1 MRIEIDQNHLVSIV
15 HPEIPQLKEYLYF
28 AAWWKFSD
36 WDKGMVVLH
45 KKDFKV
51 VNLKHLGDGMQVIYV
66 KNVECWV
73 LNVELNSFKQG
84 FGIFHGFD
92 EETGKEY
99 SFLPGF
105 AHKEIETLNKK
116 FTSLGLDLV
125 STISPK
131 WVLVNVVAV
140 RDIWD
145 SLSEIMSFLF
155 ALFLIYGKFEIKK
168 SELLGVKIQVPL
180 FGQYLR
186 YQEQFD
192 GMVTILQNEG
202 IFIKTDV
209 LETNNGVVYQM
220 SSTDY
225 ELLEIFAKWYESIE
239 KIEKI
244 SKRDFTQEMKAKL
257 LDFLRNDSQIPED
270 GKDEVISKIES
281 WVVKF
286 LAKN

>member
-1 MRIEIDQNHLVSIV
+1 MKIEIDQNHLVSIV
-15 HPEIPQLKEYLYF
+15 HPEIPQLKEYSYF

-36 WDKGMVVLH
+36 FDKGMVVLH

-51 VNLKHLGDGMQVIYV
+51 VNLKHLGDGMQVIWI
-66 KNVECWV
+66 KDSWIG
-73 LNVELNSFKQG
+73 ELNLNIDIFKQG
-84 FGIFHGFD
+84 FWIFHWFD

-105 AHKEIETLNKK
+105 SHKEIDGLNKK
-116 FTSLGLDLV
+116 FVSLGLDLA
-125 STISPK
+125 SEISPK
-131 WVLVNVVAV
+131 WVLINVESV
-140 RDIWD
+140 RDIWN
-145 SLSEIMSFLF
+145 SLAEIMSFLF
-155 ALFLIYGKFEIKK
+155 ALFLVYGKFEIKK

-186 YQEQFD
+186 YQDQFD
-192 GMVTILQNEG
+192 GMVTILQNAG
-202 IFIKTDV
+202 VFIKTDV

-225 ELLEIFAKWYESIE
+225 ELLEIFAKRYESIE
-239 KIEKI
+239 KFEKI

-257 LDFLRNDSQIPED
+257 LDFLKNDSQIPED
-270 GKDEVISKIES
+270 GKSDVISKIES

-286 LAKN
+286 LAK